1 MKESK
6 DQKILFIIGLIP
18 VIWIALLIAP
28 SISGGL
34 PTIIKD
40 FPKTMENPF
49 SIVLCSNSI
58 KTILIFIVAYILGIG
73 IYLSTKRNYR
83 KREEHGSAKWGEAK
97 DINKKYEQVPYST
110 NKILTQNV
118 CIGYDGRKHRR
129 NLNTLIIGGSGA
141 GKTRFYAKPNVM
153 QANTSLIILDPKGEI
168 ARDEGYL
175 LEEKGVFR
183 SNRII
188 VTNPRKITEDMVINI
203 YKKSTLS
210 INRYFQCIYC
220 LLFRKYINASRYIIN
235 DIVNKENVN
244 EAIKEFED
252 FAARSNG
259 NTTGIFDYDKL
270 FPEAKEIYNILKD
283 IRDK

>member
-6 DQKILFIIGLIP
+6 DQKILFIIGFIP

-28 SISGGL
+28 SIDGGL

-58 KTILIFIVAYILGIG
+58 KTILIFVVAYILGIG
-73 IYLSTKRNYR
+73 VYLSTKRNYR

-97 DINKKYEQVPYST
+97 EINKKYEQVPYSA

-129 NLNTLIIGGSGA
+129 NLNSLIIGGSGA

-168 ARDEGYL
+168 ATEGL
-175 LEEKGVFR
+175 VDCTEERMPV
-183 SNRII
+183 
-188 VTNPRKITEDMVINI
+188 
-203 YKKSTLS
+203 
-210 INRYFQCIYC
+210 
-220 LLFRKYINASRYIIN
+220 
-235 DIVNKENVN
+235 
-244 EAIKEFED
+244 
-252 FAARSNG
+252 
-259 NTTGIFDYDKL
+259 
-270 FPEAKEIYNILKD
+270 
-283 IRDK
+283 